1 MNEADKKHAQ
11 ALVNRLLHEAG
22 DKGAAGEYKHALT
35 AVRKAKALDL
45 TNVYTLALERQL
57 EQMEELAITGLLT
70 DAQKADILDSLPRLV
85 RQAAAAGT
93 ALSIPGELE
102 GTRVE
107 NPEAREARFAAG
119 RWLKNQYFQ
128 RAHDFVTMGEYDHA
142 ILELR
147 RIFSID
153 DQDQVAREFESK
165 ILQMLELKRQQ
176 PPVTRPVTVQQLPE
190 PPPGTPKSVP
200 VEDAPVTAMR
210 SNKTLWIAISV
221 VLIVAIL
228 AALFFWNR

>member
-93 ALSIPGELE
+93 ALSIPSELE

-107 NPEAREARFAAG
+107 TPEAREARFAAG

-147 RIFSID
+147 KIFSID

-176 PPVTRPVTVQQLPE
+176 PSVTRSVTVQQVPE
-190 PPPGTPKSVP
+190 PPQGTPKSVP
-200 VEDAPVTAMR
+200 VEDAPVTAMKG
-210 SNKTLWIAISV
+210 NKTLWIAISV
-221 VLIVAIL
+221 VLIALIL